1 VFKVFLPNDKKI
13 FREIIFLSYPVVL
26 SNVSRVLMS
35 IFDVA
40 MVGRLGPEALA
51 ATGMGGMLVWAPMS
65 IALGIRTAVQTVSS
79 RRLGQKKERESGIA
93 FHNGLIMATVFSVPI
108 TIIGWKWAE
117 EIVPFFLS
125 DPLAIELAI
134 EYTTVVFISLLF
146 SVYSFVFVGFYTG
159 VEKTKLHMTVTV
171 VSNLINLYLNAAL
184 IYGSEGIEVFF
195 KEALPSFS
203 FLSVLWSWTTFPAMG
218 VKGAAT
224 ATLIASAWMVFH
236 YFLYLFSGDVKK
248 RFKIFSFSYDRA
260 MMQRQLTLAVP
271 MGVQECIIAFGWT
284 CFLKVVGIIGIVELA
299 TTHIIFTIM
308 HASFMPAMGVGMA
321 CSTLVSKYMG
331 EKKIR
336 KSVSSIKESVRLA
349 EYGMGTLG
357 LTFIFFPEFYLS
369 IFTDDKNIIE
379 MGVWGLQIVGALQF
393 LDAVGFVLMFAL
405 IGAGNTVFPA
415 VVESLLVWVVV
426 VFGTYFIG
434 VFLGFGFS
442 APWMLFPV
450 YMCLFAG
457 AMTWKVYQGD
467 WKKIEV

>member
-1 VFKVFLPNDKKI
+1 MLRVLLPNDKKI
-13 FREIIFLSYPVVL
+13 FKEIIFLSYPVVL
-26 SNVSRVLMS
+26 SNISRVLMS

-40 MVGRLGPEALA
+40 MVGRLGSEALA

-93 FHNGLIMATVFSVPI
+93 FHNGLIMATFFSVPV

-117 EIVPFFLS
+117 DIVPFFLS
-125 DPLAIELAI
+125 DPIAVDLAI
-134 EYTTVVFISLLF
+134 EYTTIVFISLLF

-184 IYGSEGIEVFF
+184 IYGSEGIGVFF
-195 KEALPSFS
+195 KETLPSFS
-203 FLSVLWSWTTFPAMG
+203 FLSVLWGWTTFPAMG
-218 VKGAAT
+218 VKGAAI

-236 YFLYLFSGDVKK
+236 YFLYLFSADVKK
-248 RFKIFSFSYDRA
+248 RFKVFSFSYDRI
-260 MMQRQLTLAVP
+260 MMQRQLILAVP
-271 MGVQECIIAFGWT
+271 MGIQECIIAFGWT

-331 EKKIR
+331 EKKIG
-336 KSVSSIKESVRLA
+336 KSISSIKESVRLA

-379 MGVWGLQIVGALQF
+379 MGAWGLQIVGALQF

-415 VVESLLVWVVV
+415 VVESLLVWIVV

-442 APWMLFPV
+442 VPWMLFPV

-457 AMTWKVYQGD
+457 AMTWKIYQGD